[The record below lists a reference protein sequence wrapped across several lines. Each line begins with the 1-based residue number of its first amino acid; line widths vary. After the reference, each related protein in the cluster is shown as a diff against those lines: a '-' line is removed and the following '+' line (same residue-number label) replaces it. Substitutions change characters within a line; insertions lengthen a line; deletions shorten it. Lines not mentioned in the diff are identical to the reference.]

1 MSVKRIVYLEN
12 MSAWGKL
19 FLLLGLIILSSLFS
33 ALTGLLIGK
42 LFFGIDLAGLS
53 DYISNPQTPG
63 AVAFVKIYQLINQ
76 IGIFIIPVILYTLLV
91 SPSVGSYLNLD
102 KKPGL
107 LSLLIS
113 GLIVYTILPFN
124 HYLLEI
130 NQSINLPEAFSA
142 IENWIND
149 YEARAEAL
157 TKTFLETD
165 SLVVLMVNIFIVAV
179 VPAVGEEWLFR
190 GVLLKL
196 FKQITSNV
204 HWAVII
210 TAILFSALHLQFV
223 SFLPRFAL
231 GIVLGYLFVATHNL
245 WVPIFAHFVN
255 NASSA
260 IIYYLHY
267 NGKINISLEH
277 FGSSTNT
284 VYIIG
289 SLLITVWLMFMIFS
303 KERSRFTT

>member
-1 MSVKRIVYLEN
+1 MSVKRIIYLEN

-53 DYISNPQTPG
+53 DFISNPQTPD

-76 IGIFIIPVILYTLLV
+76 IGIFIIPVIIYSLLV

-102 KKPGL
+102 KRPGL

-149 YEARAEAL
+149 YETRAEAL
-157 TKTFLETD
+157 TRTFLETN

-179 VPAVGEEWLFR
+179 VPAIGEEWLFR

-231 GIVLGYLFVATHNL
+231 GILLGYLFVATHNL
-245 WVPIFAHFVN
+245 WIPIFAHFVN
-255 NASSA
+255 NTSSA

-267 NGKINISLEH
+267 NGKIKIPLEQ

-289 SLLITVWLMFMIFS
+289 SLLITVWLMFMIFG